1 MGVYTVRARLGVLV
15 ITENDNCS
23 NKSHELHGAHTENAR
38 KFSPPEPHLSISIG
52 NGG

>member
-38 KFSPPEPHLSISIG
+38 KFSPPEPFIYFHWEH
-52 NGG
+52 GG